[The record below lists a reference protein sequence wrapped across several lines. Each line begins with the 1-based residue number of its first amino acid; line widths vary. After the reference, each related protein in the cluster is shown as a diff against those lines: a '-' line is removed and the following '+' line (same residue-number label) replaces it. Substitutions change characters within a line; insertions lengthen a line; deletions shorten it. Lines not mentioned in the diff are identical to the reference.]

1 MDPGEFSRLL
11 NCFDL
16 CAEGYRKVRRGV
28 QKRIVRH
35 MQQLGCPSVRDYL
48 ARLESDGG
56 TREEARRLLDVS
68 ISRFFRDG
76 DLWQTLEAET
86 LPSLVAAH
94 PSGLRIWSAGC
105 ALGQE
110 VYSIRMLWARLAG
123 GATAMP
129 PLDLLATDVNPAY
142 LERAIEGV
150 YPARAL
156 ARMPEEARA
165 RFFLPAGR
173 GSVRVAGELRQGIRW
188 QVHDLA
194 THPPPA
200 REVHIVFLRNNLLTY
215 YRKEIVEATLPAI
228 AGSVAVDGFLVIGRK
243 EHLPGFLEGF
253 DPHPAVPCL
262 LRRQQAGGLA

>member
-1 MDPGEFSRLL
+1 MDPRDFALL
-11 NCFDL
+11 LDRFAL
-16 CAEGYRKVRRGV
+16 CAEGYRKVRKGV

-35 MQQLGCPSVRDYL
+35 MQRLGCPSMKVYL
-48 ARLESDGG
+48 ERLDADEVAE
-56 TREEARRLLDVS
+56 REARNLMDVS

-76 DLWQTLEAET
+76 ELWRTLEGEI
-86 LPSLVAAH
+86 LPPLIAGH

-110 VYSIRMLWARLAG
+110 VYSIRMLWACLAD

-129 PLDLLATDVNPAY
+129 PLDLLATDVNPVY

-156 ARMPEEARA
+156 AQVPEEARA

-173 GSVRVAGELRQGIRW
+173 GRVRVAGELRQSIHW

-228 AGSVAVDGFLVIGRK
+228 AGSVAGDGFLVIGRK

-262 LRRQQAGGLA
+262 LRRQRADGLA